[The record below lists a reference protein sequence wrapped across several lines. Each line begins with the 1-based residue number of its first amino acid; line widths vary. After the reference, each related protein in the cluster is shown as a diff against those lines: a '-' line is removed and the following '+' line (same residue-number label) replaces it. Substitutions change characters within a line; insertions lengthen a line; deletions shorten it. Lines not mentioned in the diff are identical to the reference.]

1 MKTTNKY
8 TVFCHNCNFKQIII
22 PSELKNFVC
31 IKSSMIQKTIPQIDL
46 LTKKLISKET
56 SQPIKVKCP
65 KCGFAVRPKII
76 PKEKQND

>member
-1 MKTTNKY
+1 
-8 TVFCHNCNFKQIII
+8 
-22 PSELKNFVC
+22 
-31 IKSSMIQKTIPQIDL
+31 MIQKTIPQIDL

-65 KCGFAVRPKII
+65 KCGFAIRPKII